1 MLAVVAVLCLAVLG
15 VSAHPLESKEMLLP
29 TKWFRDSDSGHP
41 VHNLFTRQKA
51 IPVVGSPE
59 WAKKFPAA
67 GTKLTENQIPKE
79 WTDALKAAIAA
90 GKIPSDCPVASTDG
104 TYHIGSSIVAGTD
117 PTICSSA
124 VQCHSPDQ
132 VYDVPDGHV
141 ALSFDDGP
149 AAGSK
154 RLNEFL
160 RQTDQRVTH
169 FYIGSNILTKPDLF
183 QEAFT
188 HGDDIAVHTWSHS
201 HTTQLSN
208 ELVLAE
214 LGWTVQIIH
223 DSTGGRLPMYWR
235 PPYGESDRRV
245 RAIAKEI
252 FGLTTVIWNKDTD
265 DWQIGKGITL
275 DKARLV
281 LTEAY
286 KGPKSPGLNILE
298 HEVNDD
304 TVKIFID
311 TYPLIKQNGWTAKG
325 IPGVLGKSLWLNA
338 ANNTSPVTERPV
350 AGGSSESLPAS
361 TSSVQPS
368 TTPRPFN
375 GASALTAGPMMVG
388 VLAAIGSA
396 LML

>member
-1 MLAVVAVLCLAVLG
+1 
-15 VSAHPLESKEMLLP
+15 
-29 TKWFRDSDSGHP
+29 D
-41 VHNLFTRQKA
+41 
-51 IPVVGSPE
+51 
-59 WAKKFPAA
+59 
-67 GTKLTENQIPKE
+67 
-79 WTDALKAAIAA
+79 
-90 GKIPSDCPVASTDG
+90 
-104 TYHIGSSIVAGTD
+104 
-117 PTICSSA
+117 

-141 ALSFDDGP
+141 AISFDDGP

-160 RQTDQRVTH
+160 RQTNQRVTH
-169 FYIGSNILTKPDLF
+169 FYIGSKILTNPGLF

-252 FGLTTVIWNKDTD
+252 FGLTTVIWNKDTN

-275 DKARLV
+275 DKAQSV

-298 HEVNDD
+298 HEANND

-311 TYPLIKQNGWTAKG
+311 TYPLIKQHGWTANS
-325 IPGVLGKSLWLNA
+325 IPGALGKSLWLNA
-338 ANNTSPVTERPV
+338 ANNTSPVIERPV
-350 AGGSSESLPAS
+350 ADGSGEGVPAS
-361 TSSVQPS
+361 TSSARPS
-368 TTPRPFN
+368 MTSRPSN
-375 GASALTAGPMMVG
+375 GASALVAGPMMMGFVA
-388 VLAAIGSA
+388 VLGST
-396 LML
+396 LVI